1 VSIFLLDVNVLLALF
16 WPPHQSHERA
26 QNWFKRY
33 AGSGWATCPFTES
46 AFIRIVSN
54 PQLSPYAPSP
64 LQAEETLYFSLNHPY
79 HYFWPDELT
88 VRDAIAPLRENIVG
102 HRQITDAYLLGLTIF
117 HRGKL
122 ATLDS
127 GISSLLPADSL
138 RPNLIEQL

>member
-1 VSIFLLDVNVLLALF
+1 VPILLLDVNVLLALF
-16 WPPHQSHERA
+16 WPPHQSHERV
-26 QNWFKRY
+26 QSWFKRC
-33 AGSGWATCPFTES
+33 AENGWATCPFIES

-54 PQLSPYAPSP
+54 PQMSPHAPSP
-64 LQAEETLYFSLNHPY
+64 LQAEETLYFSLNHPH

-88 VRDAIAPLRENIVG
+88 VRDSIAPLRENIVG

-138 RPNLIEQL
+138 RASFIEQL